1 MSAQDT
7 EQVVRLLE
15 QAVVDALAAQM
26 VGVEISLTDTDGV
39 VWLYRWVPMPGATP
53 PRVLGPV
60 ARFIQ

>member
-1 MSAQDT
+1 MSTQDT

-15 QAVVDALAAQM
+15 HAVGDALAGGM
-26 VGVEISLTDTDGV
+26 VGVTIELTDEDGV

-60 ARFIQ
+60 ARIQ

>member
-15 QAVVDALAAQM
+15 QAGVDALAAQM
-26 VGVEISLTDTDGV
+26 VGVTIELVDQDGT

-53 PRVLGPV
+53 PRVIGPV
-60 ARFIQ
+60 ARFVQ